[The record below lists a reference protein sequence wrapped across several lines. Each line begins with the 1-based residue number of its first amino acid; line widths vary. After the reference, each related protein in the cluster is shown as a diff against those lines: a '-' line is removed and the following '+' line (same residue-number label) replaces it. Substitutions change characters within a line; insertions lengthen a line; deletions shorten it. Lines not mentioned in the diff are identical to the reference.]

1 MGSRVGRGVVGTW
14 GSVGLGVVG
23 SRVVARSVGLGV
35 GSCDKVGGFV
45 NILIEAAVGTD
56 VVATMVGDDVVGSL
70 VAEIGLRV
78 GNDAVGAADGASL
91 PISVEV
97 DEELNVGEEEDVVL
111 TVGGDEDDR
120 LTVGRELDVGIEE
133 EADPLPDTV
142 GMLEN
147 NDGTK
152 EDCPPP
158 EVNEVG
164 ATEGDDIASAVAF
177 VVEGEGEY
185 VTDPPED
192 EKLGDGE
199 EEIVVPLEIPR
210 VELNAVGG
218 IVGT

>member
-1 MGSRVGRGVVGTW
+1 MAPGKVHVHDVGAFVLLSRKSIHPEPHNDV
-14 GSVGLGVVG
+14 L
-23 SRVVARSVGLGV
+23 
-35 GSCDKVGGFV
+35 
-45 NILIEAAVGTD
+45 D
-56 VVATMVGDDVVGSL
+56 VVIQAT
-70 VAEIGLRV
+70 
-78 GNDAVGAADGASL
+78 GAADGASL